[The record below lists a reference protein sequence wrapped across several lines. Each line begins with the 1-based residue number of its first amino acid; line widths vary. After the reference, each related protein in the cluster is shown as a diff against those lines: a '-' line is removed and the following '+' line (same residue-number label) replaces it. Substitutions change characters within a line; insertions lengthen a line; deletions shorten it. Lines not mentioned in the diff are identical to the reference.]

1 MARDICKAE
10 FLVAFLCALASA
22 CVHATNTLVSLKALG
37 LGTSTLVSLLTLSR
51 PLGFLLSIILFSRK
65 ALDCGA
71 PTRET
76 PSRVLYCCYRDQSSS
91 CTNHYFPARR
101 LICVLRPIQLH
112 LGFVTIFTDSCPDLV
127 QWRMPRS

>member
-1 MARDICKAE
+1 MARDIGKAE

-22 CVHATNTLVSLKALG
+22 CVHATNTLISLKALG
-37 LGTSTLVSLLTLSR
+37 FGTPTLVSLLVLPR

-71 PTRET
+71 PTHET
-76 PSRVLYCCYRDQSSS
+76 PSRFPYCFYRDQSSS
-91 CTNHYFPARR
+91 STNHNFPARR
-101 LICVLRPIQLH
+101 LIWVLRPIQLH
-112 LGFVTIFTDSCPDLV
+112 LGFVTIFADSCPYLV